1 MLHRV
6 LRLRRNHSLATPC
19 ASRARRA
26 FTLAELLIVI
36 AIIGVLIS
44 ILLPTLSSAR
54 RSANAAK
61 CLAQLRDLGLAFQ
74 QYAQENKRAFPVVE
88 YSPPATHVVPGTPAR
103 RSWQDFLVKYL
114 HKRDPDGNLIQFR
127 NGSPLW
133 GCPTYETD
141 TWWKDIDPNTAVV
154 ANGPSKFNTG
164 YGMQRYVLAP
174 YRQTMPIPGPP
185 DAPTNPNQVNN
196 NPAGVSYS
204 GNIALIRDSA
214 GILGAFY
221 KMEKWAIRAAERGL
235 VADCNNFDII
245 ASATWVKSA
254 NIGTSSNDRRC
265 EPFMWNTASN
275 GITGSSYINVD
286 AARHMSA
293 GSNIRKVFATK
304 GVNMLFVDGHA
315 AGVTPEE
322 AWIAIRGAGLDVRN

>member
-6 LRLRRNHSLATPC
+6 LRPRRNHPSATPP
-19 ASRARRA
+19 ASRGRRA

-74 QYAQENKRAFPVVE
+74 QYAQDNKRAFPVVE
-88 YSPPATHVVPGTPAR
+88 YSPPASYVVPGTPAR

-127 NGSPLW
+127 NASPLW
-133 GCPTYETD
+133 GCPNYESD
-141 TWWKDIDPNTAVV
+141 IWWKDVDPPTTIV
-154 ANGPSKFNTG
+154 ATGANKFNTG
-164 YGMQRYVLAP
+164 YGMQRYALAP
-174 YRQTMPIPGPP
+174 YRQTMPIPAPP
-185 DAPTNPNQVNN
+185 DAPMNPSQLNGT
-196 NPAGVSYS
+196 AGIPGT
-204 GNIALIRDSA
+204 GNTAIVRDSA
-214 GILGAFY
+214 GLEGSFF
-221 KMEKWAIRAAERGL
+221 KMEKWAVRAAERGL
-235 VADCNNFDII
+235 VSDCNNFDII
-245 ASATWVKSA
+245 ASTTWSKSA
-254 NIGTSSNDRRC
+254 PVGPGGTERRC
-265 EPFMWNTASN
+265 EPFMWNTANN

-286 AARHMSA
+286 GARHMSA
-293 GSNIRKVFATK
+293 GSNIKKVFGTK

-322 AWIAIRGAGLDVRN
+322 AWIAIRGAGMDVRGQ